1 MGENKGK
8 PNNRRKKI
16 AAIIIFPVLIVI
28 GAVVLFLYREYK
40 ATHIST
46 DDAFRR
52 NAS

>member
-1 MGENKGK
+1 MEENKEK

-28 GAVVLFLYREYK
+28 GAGVLFLYREYK